1 MNIPN
6 KYLQNNNLSNEK
18 ILFYQKLASKYT
30 MAFTKYHKKLLYL
43 KCFYIIIINVKFIV
57 MGDKK

>member
-30 MAFTKYHKKLLYL
+30 MAFTKYHKKYQNLS
-43 KCFYIIIINVKFIV
+43 N
-57 MGDKK
+57 